1 VTLQAEQPDS
11 LCALLRN
18 TLTIDTH
25 EPSRLLAGF
34 ADGIAAFA
42 HPGCP
47 LSCTA
52 FWSHHQGPLKA
63 AAASTAV
70 ASPSCAGKAV
80 EEEEEEEEEEGE
92 HQVDCK

>member
-1 VTLQAEQPDS
+1 M
-11 LCALLRN
+11 LLSARG
-18 TLTIDTH
+18 
-25 EPSRLLAGF
+25 SRFLAGF

-63 AAASTAV
+63 AVASSGA
-70 ASPSCAGKAV
+70 ASPSCATKAEA
-80 EEEEEEEEEEGE
+80 EEEEEEEEEY
-92 HQVDCK
+92 QVDCK

>member
-1 VTLQAEQPDS
+1 M
-11 LCALLRN
+11 LLSARG
-18 TLTIDTH
+18 
-25 EPSRLLAGF
+25 SRLLAGF

-70 ASPSCAGKAV
+70 ASPSCAGKA
-80 EEEEEEEEEEGE
+80 EEEEEEEEGE